1 MSTNHANYR
10 DLERDVNNVLK
21 MDTVSENTEKTGFN
35 IMNYCK
41 APYIFVPFQLFLVLY
56 YFI

>member
-21 MDTVSENTEKTGFN
+21 MDTVSENTENTGFN
-35 IMNYCK
+35 IME
-41 APYIFVPFQLFLVLY
+41 LL
-56 YFI
+56 

>member
-35 IMNYCK
+35 IMNYK
-41 APYIFVPFQLFLVLY
+41 ALYFCTTVPIIFGAILFL
-56 YFI
+56 